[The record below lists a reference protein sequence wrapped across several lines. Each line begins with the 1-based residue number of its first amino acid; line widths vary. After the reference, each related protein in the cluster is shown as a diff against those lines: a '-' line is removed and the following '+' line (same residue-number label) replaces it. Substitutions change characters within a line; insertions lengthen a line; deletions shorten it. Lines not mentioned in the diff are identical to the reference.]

1 MLSHL
6 LLGDLPVSHMTPV
19 GAISWRLAPGF
30 LWTLLNVLFSF
41 VGFILYAFAVINCSH
56 VVNYVLGPV
65 CCPSESPNL
74 LRLFGTPNIGVCD
87 IQYDI

>member
-1 MLSHL
+1 MSVINFGSKELNS
-6 LLGDLPVSHMTPV
+6 PNS
-19 GAISWRLAPGF
+19 
-30 LWTLLNVLFSF
+30 NVLFSF